1 MWIRQIIHLVCL
13 FFHKVCL
20 PGLHISQGI
29 FLKLFTL
36 LENECHEL
44 DLEMG
49 SSLYSPMG
57 MSATAYEVYSD
68 ALKELSKI
76 GFGQR

>member
-1 MWIRQIIHLVCL
+1 MNNVYKANHTSCL
-13 FFHKVCL
+13 FVF
-20 PGLHISQGI
+20 SQGVFAWI
-29 FLKLFTL
+29 THITRKLFTL